1 MRTPSSLLLNRSFAF
16 YVVKSVRHCFLFISS
31 PDVRKPHR
39 ASLVL
44 RLFYHRGIMLDKIL
58 LVVFLVIIGSF
69 LSSVQLM
76 AHYVTHP
83 NW

>member
-1 MRTPSSLLLNRSFAF
+1 MLSKVFVIVSCSSH
-16 YVVKSVRHCFLFISS
+16 RH
-31 PDVRKPHR
+31 DVRKPHR